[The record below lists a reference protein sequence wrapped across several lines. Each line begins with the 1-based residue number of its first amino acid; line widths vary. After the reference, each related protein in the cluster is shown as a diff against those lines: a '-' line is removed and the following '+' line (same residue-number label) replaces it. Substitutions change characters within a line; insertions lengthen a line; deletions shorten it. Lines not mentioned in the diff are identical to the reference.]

1 MAAVEALSSAELSQ
15 AFFLRAEKS
24 ESKLEGGPFQV
35 FDPGSMSLEQIRR
48 FEICSHHQRQRGP
61 LARCRL
67 VGRRYGGLAYL
78 P

>member
-15 AFFLRAEKS
+15 AFFREPRRVKANWKAGL
-24 ESKLEGGPFQV
+24 FQV
-35 FDPGSMSLEQIRR
+35 FDPGSMSVKKIWPY
-48 FEICSHHQRQRGP
+48 EICFYQRQRGP

-67 VGRRYGGLAYL
+67 VGGRYGGLACL